1 MIKSSINKKSN
12 PLLVALATLS
22 ISQMASASPTS
33 KEYVDRQI
41 RETIEKVQIQ
51 IERENQRIE
60 TQITELKHHIG
71 EVYQGGV
78 VFWVDDSQ
86 QHGLV
91 AALHPNIHAAVAW
104 RNGESG
110 DKTTNARANGIFAGL
125 SNTQLIISEQT
136 IDDQEGQFAALVAY
150 QFAVQNDG
158 LTACDTKHHC
168 YGNWYLPSLAE
179 LQMVRN
185 NLYLHGIGQWI
196 AGLYW
201 SSSEDGVSSA
211 YLLDFNS
218 GEIISGDKATEA
230 LTLPVHAF

>member
-1 MIKSSINKKSN
+1 MIKFGIHKKSH
-12 PLLVALATLS
+12 PLLIALAIIS
-22 ISQMASASPTS
+22 ISHMASASPTS
-33 KEYVDRQI
+33 KEYVDKQI

-71 EVYQGGV
+71 EAYQGGL
-78 VFWVDDSQ
+78 VFWVDESQ

-91 AALHPNIHAAVAW
+91 AAIHPNIHAAVAW

-136 IDDQEGQFAALVAY
+136 IDDQEGQFSALVAH
-150 QFAVQNDG
+150 QFTVQNDG
-158 LTACDTKHHC
+158 LSPCNTKHDC

-196 AGLYW
+196 AGCYW
-201 SSSEDGVSSA
+201 SSSEDSVSSA
-211 YLLDFNS
+211 YLMDFNS
-218 GEIISGDKATEA
+218 GEIISADKATEA
-230 LTLPVHAF
+230 LTLPIHAF

>member
-60 TQITELKHHIG
+60 TQITELKHRIG
-71 EVYQGGV
+71 EVYQGGM
-78 VFWVDDSQ
+78 VFWVDESQ

-91 AALHPNIHAAVAW
+91 AAIHPNIGATAW

-136 IDDQEGQFAALVAY
+136 IDDQEGQFSALIAH
-150 QFAVQNDG
+150 QFTVQNDG

-179 LQMVRN
+179 LQLIHN

-196 AGLYW
+196 AGRYW

-230 LTLPVHAF
+230 LTLPVHVF